1 MCLSTHRGCL
11 LIYIILRLV
20 CSPKDHY
27 CQYPDVIANFVLEFL
42 MCHLQSITFPS
53 SHQHLAY
60 HLEFWSIPHF
70 VTMLELC
77 PSSSVVDPSVEDLE
91 HSFFEQGIQ
100 LP

>member
-1 MCLSTHRGCL
+1 
-11 LIYIILRLV
+11 
-20 CSPKDHY
+20 
-27 CQYPDVIANFVLEFL
+27 

-60 HLEFWSIPHF
+60 YLEFWSIPHF

-77 PSSSVVDPSVEDLE
+77 SSSSVVDPSVEDLE